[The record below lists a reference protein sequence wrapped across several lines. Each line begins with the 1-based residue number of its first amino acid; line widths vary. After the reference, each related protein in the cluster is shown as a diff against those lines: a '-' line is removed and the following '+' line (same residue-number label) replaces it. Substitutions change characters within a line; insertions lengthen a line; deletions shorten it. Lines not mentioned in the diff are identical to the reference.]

1 MYKILMST
9 KKLFYKYFMK
19 TCFSKITNDNVRI
32 LANIQYLQSL
42 IQFANLVSE
51 KMIPHWHF

>member
-9 KKLFYKYFMK
+9 KKLFYKYFMT
-19 TCFSKITNDNVRI
+19 TCISKITNDNVRI
-32 LANIQYLQSL
+32 LANIEYLQSL

-51 KMIPHWHF
+51 K